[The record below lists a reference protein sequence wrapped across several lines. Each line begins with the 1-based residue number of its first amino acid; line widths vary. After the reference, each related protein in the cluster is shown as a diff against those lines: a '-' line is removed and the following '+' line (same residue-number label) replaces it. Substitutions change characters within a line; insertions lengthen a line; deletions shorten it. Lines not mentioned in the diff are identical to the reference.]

1 MSSRGKALMAALAA
15 VTALVLTACGGGGG
29 QPTSTGSAPN
39 PSGSQAAQSYVD
51 FAEPQ
56 NGATVSSPVT
66 VKMKAEGITIEP
78 AGVVRP
84 GAGHF
89 HVMIDTPCPAAG
101 QVIPADDTH
110 KHYGKGQTEATLEL
124 TPGQH
129 TLCLQAADGAHTA
142 LAPTKTITI
151 TVR

>member
-1 MSSRGKALMAALAA
+1 MSAERRLLMAALAA
-15 VTALVLTACGGGGG
+15 VTALVLAACGGGG
-29 QPTSTGSAPN
+29 QPASAESATKPA
-39 PSGSQAAQSYVD
+39 GSQAAEGYVD

-78 AGVVRP
+78 AGAVRP

>member
-1 MSSRGKALMAALAA
+1 MSPRGKALGA
-15 VTALVLTACGGGGG
+15 VVAALVLAACGGGSG
-29 QPTSTGSAPN
+29 QPTSTESAPK
-39 PSGSQAAQSYVD
+39 SAGSQAAGGYVD
-51 FAEPQ
+51 FVEPQ

-78 AGVVRP
+78 AGAVRP

-89 HVMIDTPCPAAG
+89 HVMIDTPCAPPG

-110 KHYGKGQTEATLEL
+110 KHYGKAQTEATLEL
-124 TPGQH
+124 APGQH

-142 LAPTKTITI
+142 LALTKTITI